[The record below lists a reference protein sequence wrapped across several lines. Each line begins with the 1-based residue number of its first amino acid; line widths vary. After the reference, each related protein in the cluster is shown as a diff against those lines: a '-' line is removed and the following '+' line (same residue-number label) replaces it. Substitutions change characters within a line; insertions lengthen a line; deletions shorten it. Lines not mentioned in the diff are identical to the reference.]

1 MQVEDVTG
9 VGLAAGGTTQEQGHS
24 AVCLRLLGQI
34 VEDDQHVLAAV
45 HPVLADGRSGVRGQV
60 LEARGV

>member
-9 VGLAAGGTTQEQGHS
+9 VGLAAGGTTQEQGHG
-24 AVCLRLLGQI
+24 AVRLRLLGQI

-45 HPVLADGRSGVRGQV
+45 HPVLADSRSGVRGQV
-60 LEARGV
+60 FEARGV